1 MSIILQLVDS
11 ISWLR
16 RVMFSDFV
24 DLLSTVTNSKVMTF
38 LEQRMCIFLTGVLC
52 TWHPFDAKI
61 VQQMLASFCN
71 CSSLFESNLDT

>member
-24 DLLSTVTNSKVMTF
+24 DLLSTVTNSTVMTF
-38 LEQRMCIFLTGVLC
+38 LEQRLCIFFNWGALY
-52 TWHPFDAKI
+52 
-61 VQQMLASFCN
+61 LASFRCKD
-71 CSSLFESNLDT
+71 CAADVSQLL